1 MSMTEKVAIWLVAG
15 AFIGI
20 CLYAALE
27 ALRDFDEEGFY
38 E

>member
-20 CLYAALE
+20 CLFAALE
-27 ALRDFDEEGFY
+27 ALRGLDEDGFY

>member
-1 MSMTEKVAIWLVAG
+1 MSMTEKLAIWAITA

-27 ALRDFDEEGFY
+27 ALRDFDEDGFY